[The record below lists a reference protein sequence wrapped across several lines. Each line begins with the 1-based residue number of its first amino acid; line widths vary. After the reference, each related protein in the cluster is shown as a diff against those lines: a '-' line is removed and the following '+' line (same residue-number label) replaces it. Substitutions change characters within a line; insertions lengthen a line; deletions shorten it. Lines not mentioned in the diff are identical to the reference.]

1 MKSTRLKAWFK
12 KAVITLTATLT
23 ATTFALQAAI
33 PAAHAFTLIDLKV
46 TPNITKTITVTPKP
60 KDTSYHVPDVAITNV
75 QVTEAQYGGHFI
87 DFCLNT
93 DAYVT
98 LGIYESTDA
107 GNYTVKM
114 LATNDLHKNICYSH
128 FWDGEDEDG
137 DDVDS
142 DADIFYWIKAV
153 NKYMDY
159 DVANASGWIEI
170 ADDQD
175 DDDDDD
181 NDDDK
186 WDEED
191 LIQDLEIS
199 DNKFDPQD
207 GEEVEITF
215 ELTEDVEELTVK
227 VYTKNSNKLI
237 KTLEDDEDLDE
248 DEYTYEWNGK
258 DKDGDIV
265 EDDDYKIKVSAET
278 DDGEEDLDTITVEV
292 KEGSSGETDDAR
304 LEDVFV
310 TKKSFDP
317 GSGEKTYIVFTTTSE
332 SDVTVK
338 IYDEDDEEVNKLYN
352 KKDVDAG
359 TYIVAWDG
367 EDEDNDNLPEG
378 DYTYEV
384 KVKNNEGSDKEEG
397 KLEIEDDDEWVK
409 VSNIYKDRTSP
420 IVFEPKDDDDEMEF
434 EFKISKDAYTTV
446 AVYDAGKLI
455 ATVYEGDLEDGSHDI
470 DWDGVDRDGDI
481 VDDGVYDYKIVTENN
496 QGESKEYGK
505 FQVKDSKKSDK
516 KNPTNK
522 CAGFKDVF
530 ETNSACDAIEW
541 AEENDIF
548 EGYSNGEFKP
558 SQPINRVEAL
568 KVILLTLDFN
578 ILSDTGSTLGYY
590 DVTPGS
596 WYMKYVRTAKMNGVA
611 KGYTDGSFK
620 PYKQIIKAEALVMLL
635 RAAEIKSDLVVP
647 SCNVKPY
654 MDVAKNAWH
663 TDAICYAKYDNLTN
677 DSGLYFNPKEK
688 FARADMA
695 KLLYNFYKA
704 GLID

>member
-1 MKSTRLKAWFK
+1 MKSTRLKSWLK
-12 KAVITLTATLT
+12 KAIITLT
-23 ATTFALQAAI
+23 ATTFALQMAI

-60 KDTSYHVPDVAITNV
+60 KDNSYDVPDVAITDV
-75 QVTEAQYGGHFI
+75 VVAEAQYGGHFI

-114 LATNDLHKNICYSH
+114 LATNDLYSGVCYSSY
-128 FWDGEDEDG
+128 WDGEDEDG

-142 DADIFYWIKAV
+142 DADVFYWIKAV
-153 NKYMDY
+153 NKYLPN
-159 DVANASGWIEI
+159 DVANDSGWIEI
-170 ADDQD
+170 S
-175 DDDDDD
+175 D
-181 NDDDK
+181 NNNN
-186 WDEED
+186 DEED
-191 LIQDLEIS
+191 LIDDLEVS

-215 ELTEDVEELTVK
+215 ELTEDVEELTVEI
-227 VYTKNSNKLI
+227 YTKNTNKLI
-237 KTLEDDEDLDE
+237 KTLEDDEDFDE
-248 DEYTYEWNGK
+248 DDYTYKWNGK

-278 DDGEEDLDTITVEV
+278 DDGEEDLDTIMVEV
-292 KEGSSGETDDAR
+292 KEGSGGETEDAR

-317 GSGEKTYIVFTTTSE
+317 GAGEKTYVVFTTTSE

-352 KKDVDAG
+352 KKDVDPG

-367 EDEDNDNLPEG
+367 EDEDNENLPEG
-378 DYTYEV
+378 DYTYEI
-384 KVKNNEGSDKEEG
+384 KVKNSEGSNEEEG
-397 KLEIEDDDEWVK
+397 KIEIEDDDEWVK

-455 ATVYEGDLEDGSHDI
+455 ATVYEGELEDGSHDI

-481 VDDGVYDYKIVTENN
+481 VDDGVYDYKITTENN
-496 QGESKEYGK
+496 QGESKEDGK

-516 KNPTNK
+516 KDPTNK

-530 ETNSACDAIEW
+530 ETNPACDAIEW
-541 AEENDIF
+541 TEENNIF
-548 EGYSNGEFKP
+548 EGYAGGEFKP
-558 SQPINRVEAL
+558 AQPINRVEAL

-578 ILSDTGSTLGYY
+578 IMSDNGSSLGYY

-596 WYMKYVRTAKMNGVA
+596 WYMKYVRTAKTNGVA
-611 KGYTDGSFK
+611 KGYIDGSFK
-620 PYKQIIKAEALVMLL
+620 PNKQIIKAEALVMLL

-647 SCNVKPY
+647 SCNVNPY
-654 MDVAKNAWH
+654 KDVAKNAWH

-677 DSGLYFNPKEK
+677 DSGSYFNPKEK

-695 KLLYNFYKA
+695 QLLYNFYKA